1 MRIKLLVAALA
12 ITAMVG
18 ASWAGLQQ
26 ANTKV
31 TAEETVEPSPDA
43 TLSGCRV
50 CVSSVPGTP
59 VATTGRATKKE
70 NNLTIQRMDH
80 VGVVIDDLEP
90 KSQQPTTD
98 QRAVAQRARPD
109 DPR

>member
-50 CVSSVPGTP
+50 CVGSVLGTP

-90 KSQQPTTD
+90 KSPQPTTD